1 MRKLIPF
8 LLIFSGCA
16 MRAQQSFP
24 GINITPNGGAAGKV
38 QFRTSA
44 NVNSMYIQDKTI
56 SSPGPIEVIGASSS
70 VSAPAVTISDTGSG
84 YLARAFAA
92 GIGGWD
98 FTTVTFS
105 AHTGASWPGTTN
117 LLMVN
122 TTGDIGTSGQMAFY
136 ESAGLAG
143 DGIVVRAP
151 SGGVSSGGYTINLPG
166 AGPSV
171 AGQALAWV
179 SGSTYSWQAFMANPL
194 TTTGDIIYSS
204 SGTTAARLGIGT
216 AGQCLVVTAGV
227 PAWGSCSSGA
237 SPFID
242 TTAILYSAATPANTW
257 TVTLAGLSAARVAT
271 PPNSDFTMAGIDI
284 TQTFSAD
291 QTLGANLLFQT
302 DAFSTIGTAATRAKD
317 GYFGGVIRASS
328 VASGTS
334 FCQTSSG
341 QFYCQTGGSQTFAA
355 ARLTGQITSA
365 ALAVASYRCLRADV
379 NGDISVDS
387 AACGTNPL
395 TTTGDMI
402 YSSSGTTAARLAIG
416 SSGQYLTVSG
426 GVPTWATLTAANTTL
441 SNLGTTAINAALLFS
456 ADNSW
461 DIGSAATRANDGFF
475 GGSVRSSNAASST
488 SYCEFGSSG
497 GGISCVSGGTTTFS
511 VSRTAGSIVS
521 FPLATGAT
529 VCLNANSGGSI
540 GTAASGDC
548 ITTAGGQS
556 IAGTTTLSTLSLSTT
571 LTGNASIAPSGTGSY
586 FDTSYNTGG
595 GNPYRLRG
603 AALIDNVGVW
613 VSAGGINMNAGAATT
628 GYSIYGGASGVTQT
642 LNVATSVLGTCT
654 ITITGGIITASTC

>member
-1 MRKLIPF
+1 MRKLLPV

-24 GINITPNGGAAGKV
+24 GINITPTSGPTAGKIN
-38 QFRTSA
+38 FRNSA
-44 NVNSMYIQDKTI
+44 NVNKMFIQETTLDA
-56 SSPGPIEVIGASSS
+56 SGASAMTFTGPTSPS
-70 VSAPAVTISDTGSG
+70 TQSFLFNGAGDIALFCDAVTG
-84 YLARAFAA
+84 
-92 GIGGWD
+92 GGWQLTRIKVVGHS
-98 FTTVTFS
+98 TTCT
-105 AHTGASWPGTTN
+105 GTTN
-117 LLMVN
+117 LDLNVDG
-122 TTGDIGTSGQMAFY
+122 TIQTSLGIGFY
-136 ESAGLAG
+136 ENGGLGG
-143 DGIVVRAP
+143 DAIAIRAP
-151 SGGVSSGGYTINLPG
+151 SGAVTSTYTINLPG
-166 AGPSV
+166 TGPSV

-179 SGSTYSWQAFMANPL
+179 SGSTYSWQAFMSNPL

-257 TVTLAGLSAARVAT
+257 RVTLAGLSAARVAT

-317 GYFGGVIRASS
+317 GYFGGIVRASGA
-328 VASGTS
+328 ASGTS
-334 FCQTSSG
+334 FCQISGG
-341 QFYCQTGGSQTFAA
+341 QFYCQTGGVQTFAA
-355 ARLTGQITSA
+355 VRLTGQITSA

-475 GGSVRSSNAASST
+475 GGSVRSSSAASST

-511 VSRTAGSIVS
+511 VSRTFGSIVS

-529 VCLNANSGGSI
+529 VCLNANSGGTI
-540 GTAASGDC
+540 GTATSGDC
-548 ITTAGGQS
+548 ITTAGGQTIS
-556 IAGTTTLSTLSLSTT
+556 GALT
-571 LTGNASIAPSGTGSY
+571 LTGNFNPTTDNTYDLG
-586 FDTSYNTGG
+586 TGG
-595 GNPYRLRG
+595 GTPKRWANIYGMTLTLGTGLAGTFNLSGSQTVTGNWYGRTFSGGDASCGSVADGWLGIRTDG
-603 AALIDNVGVW
+603 VSTRSIQVCIGGTLYKSALI
-613 VSAGGINMNAGAATT
+613 
-628 GYSIYGGASGVTQT
+628 
-642 LNVATSVLGTCT
+642 
-654 ITITGGIITASTC
+654 